1 MMICN
6 NEDHKEMAEE
16 LADAVEWIKEM
27 EATID
32 RLRENISYDV
42 EEIRELRGELLV
54 ARHQQTFT
62 KQAYKFG

>member
-1 MMICN
+1 MICN

-32 RLRENISYDV
+32 RLRKNISYDV

-54 ARHQQTFT
+54 ARHQQS
-62 KQAYKFG
+62 

>member
-1 MMICN
+1 MVCN

-32 RLRENISYDV
+32 RLRKNISYDV

-54 ARHQQTFT
+54 ARHQQSQQTDT
-62 KQAYKFG
+62 EDRK